1 VWPRRAGPRNRGSRE
16 WRVGRRGEHRGEGCG
31 EIGAG
36 WGVEPEGVVV
46 LTGVAALDAEAV
58 VRTCGWDPAMS
69 RTGTKAQDARAR
81 ARARAARLLLLADRN
96 AQDKRIEDGV
106 AAVLLVWQKRSSAQA
121 QVEKAERAAGAG
133 LRVLGREKVPVRDM
147 AALTRI
153 GQAVCSRLLK
163 MPAID
168 QPANG
173 TGGPDAAG

>member
-1 VWPRRAGPRNRGSRE
+1 
-16 WRVGRRGEHRGEGCG
+16 
-31 EIGAG
+31 
-36 WGVEPEGVVV
+36 
-46 LTGVAALDAEAV
+46 
-58 VRTCGWDPAMS
+58 MS

-147 AALTRI
+147 ATLTGI
-153 GQAVCSRLLK
+153 GQSVCSQLLK
-163 MPAID
+163 MPAPD
-168 QPANG
+168 KPANG